1 MGRKTGSN
9 TGSNTGH
16 AAQTA
21 SSSASQG
28 ALGEVLKSKSVPWLP
43 MINAAAQ
50 RFDAEYAG
58 KAFDLPEEVEAMPV
72 FRDWAAGSLNSRI
85 ASPFWK
91 IAQPKKNQ
99 QCLDLGCGFSFLIYE
114 WKLWQALFHGQDVSD
129 IAVKT
134 LHQRGPQLDSKLFK
148 EVRQGAAHQLDYA
161 PCSFDLVFA
170 TGFSCYYP
178 LDYWQAVMEAVRP
191 LLKPGGFFVFD
202 VVDSERELA
211 ENWAILETYLGAE
224 VFLEPL
230 SEWRSLI
237 KTVGA
242 TVVKQ
247 QEGELFHLYKVRW
260 P

>member
-1 MGRKTGSN
+1 MGQKASK
-9 TGSNTGH
+9 S
-16 AAQTA
+16 AADSLPA
-21 SSSASQG
+21 NP
-28 ALGEVLKSKSVPWLP
+28 LGDVLKAKSVPWLP
-43 MINAAAQ
+43 IVGAVAK

-58 KAFDLPEEVEAMPV
+58 KSFELPEEIEAMPV
-72 FRDWAAGSLNSRI
+72 FRDWAAGSLTTRI
-85 ASPFWK
+85 ASPFWQV
-91 IAQPKKNQ
+91 AQPKKNQ
-99 QCLDLGCGFSFLIYE
+99 HCLDLGCGFSFLIYD
-114 WKLWQALFHGQDVSD
+114 WKRWQALFHGQDISE

-161 PCSFDLVFA
+161 PESFDLVLA

-178 LDYWQAVMEAVRP
+178 MDYWQAVLEAVRP

-202 VVDSERELA
+202 VVDPAQELA

-224 VFLEPL
+224 VFLESL

-237 KTVGA
+237 KTAGA
-242 TVVKQ
+242 TVAKQ

-260 P
+260 S